1 MGLTMMNMSKGWEP
15 TPPQHTTL
23 KPRLERQ
30 RSELPRGG
38 KDLVAQIGA
47 ELRAVFAPVPP
58 GRLAGVD
65 ELLSQID
72 GWRHESWNGDRG

>member
-1 MGLTMMNMSKGWEP
+1 MMDLDTGWKP
-15 TPPQHTTL
+15 KPPQNTIP
-23 KPRLERQ
+23 KRRLERQ

-38 KDLVAQIGA
+38 RDMAAQIGA

-72 GWRHESWNGDRG
+72 GWSREGWNRDPS

>member
-1 MGLTMMNMSKGWEP
+1 MNNLDMGWRPK
-15 TPPQHTTL
+15 PPQNSTP

-38 KDLVAQIGA
+38 KDVAAQIGA
-47 ELRAVFAPVPP
+47 ELRAVFAPVP
-58 GRLAGVD
+58 GAD

-72 GWRHESWNGDRG
+72 GWSDR